1 MNNAFME
8 VVRFTQGLTK
18 EDVLMKDL
26 RTVEKEARKEM
37 KDNGEFSMIAKFY
50 KTMTME
56 DVYGNTTTDVEYM
69 EAEIVGIVGQGI
81 EVGIAEEDRVD
92 IGFYGTSYA
101 TEGIRYTDALEPVLT
116 W

>member
-26 RTVEKEARKEM
+26 RTVEKEVREEM

-50 KTMTME
+50 NTMTIE
-56 DVYGNTTTDVEYM
+56 DVYGTVEHIDA
-69 EAEIVGIVGQGI
+69 EVVGVVDRDIEIVNK
-81 EVGIAEEDRVD
+81 EDIVD

-101 TEGIRYTDALEPVLT
+101 TTGIRYTESIESPFIRKMY
-116 W
+116 

>member
-26 RTVEKEARKEM
+26 RTVEKEVRKEM

-50 KTMTME
+50 NTMTIE
-56 DVYGNTTTDVEYM
+56 DVHGTVEHID
-69 EAEIVGIVGQGI
+69 AEVVGIV
-81 EVGIAEEDRVD
+81 DRDIVD

-101 TEGIRYTDALEPVLT
+101 TTSIRYTESIESPFIRKIY
-116 W
+116 

>member
-26 RTVEKEARKEM
+26 RTVEKEVRKEM

-50 KTMTME
+50 NTMTIE
-56 DVYGNTTTDVEYM
+56 DVHGTVEHID
-69 EAEIVGIVGQGI
+69 AEVVGIVDRDI
-81 EVGIAEEDRVD
+81 EIVDKED

-101 TEGIRYTDALEPVLT
+101 TTSIRYTESIESPFIRKIY
-116 W
+116 

>member
-26 RTVEKEARKEM
+26 RTVEKEVRKEM

-50 KTMTME
+50 NTMTIE
-56 DVYGNTTTDVEYM
+56 DVHGTVEHID
-69 EAEIVGIVGQGI
+69 AEV
-81 EVGIAEEDRVD
+81 VD

-101 TEGIRYTDALEPVLT
+101 TTSIRYTESIESPFIRKIY
-116 W
+116 